1 MVGNIYL
8 IYGDDEYIKNMKI
21 KEIQKKYNVED
32 SINKI
37 DLNGEEWE
45 EIYDELTLPS
55 FLSTNKII
63 TICNDKNEKDDL
75 NLPSPYTFFEKI
87 LTNESYKNEIL
98 EDLAIIM
105 VFDNKKISKKNKL
118 YKYITKKNDI
128 VKICECSKLPR
139 IENEK
144 YLLDI
149 AKEKKLNIGMN
160 EIKFLVE
167 LVEKNT
173 YMQVNELMK
182 LCFLNK
188 AILRRK
194 NNKR

>member
-63 TICNDKNEKDDL
+63 TIYQAETNIFNDRNEKDDL
-75 NLPSPYTFFEKI
+75 NLPSPFTFFEIFLLSK
-87 LTNESYKNEIL
+87 T
-98 EDLAIIM
+98 IIIARSS
-105 VFDNKKISKKNKL
+105 NIS
-118 YKYITKKNDI
+118 
-128 VKICECSKLPR
+128 
-139 IENEK
+139 
-144 YLLDI
+144 
-149 AKEKKLNIGMN
+149 
-160 EIKFLVE
+160 FL
-167 LVEKNT
+167 
-173 YMQVNELMK
+173 
-182 LCFLNK
+182 
-188 AILRRK
+188 
-194 NNKR
+194 

>member
-8 IYGDDEYIKNMKI
+8 IYGDDEYIKNRKI
-21 KEIQKKYNVED
+21 KEIQKKCNVDD

-45 EIYDELTLPS
+45 EIYDELTLPT
-55 FLSTNKII
+55 FLSSNKII
-63 TICNDKNEKDDL
+63 TIYQAETNIFSDKID
-75 NLPSPYTFFEKI
+75 S
-87 LTNESYKNEIL
+87 
-98 EDLAIIM
+98 
-105 VFDNKKISKKNKL
+105 KKISKKNKL
-118 YKYITKKNDI
+118 YSYITKIVKKADF
-128 VKICECSKLPR
+128 VKICECNKLPK

-149 AKEKKLNIGMN
+149 AKEKNLNISMN
-160 EIKFLVE
+160 EIKFLAE
-167 LVEKNT
+167 LVDKNT
-173 YMQVNELMK
+173 YVQVNELMK

-194 NNKR
+194 DYKR

>member
-63 TICNDKNEKDDL
+63 TIYQAETNIFNDRNEKDDL

-118 YKYITKKNDI
+118 KM
-128 VKICECSKLPR
+128 E
-139 IENEK
+139 EK
-144 YLLDI
+144 Y
-149 AKEKKLNIGMN
+149 EKNIFVIRNNVSWTYEGRN
-160 EIKFLVE
+160 IKFSDNL
-167 LVEKNT
+167 L
-173 YMQVNELMK
+173 L
-182 LCFLNK
+182 L
-188 AILRRK
+188 
-194 NNKR
+194 